1 MAKIET
7 GLDQAYVLE
16 MKDGSTLDVRTSLT
30 DALRW
35 EKAHGGQ
42 AFQRDV
48 GLSKIVWVCW
58 CAARRAGL
66 TDIHRADEFA
76 EQVAKLYL
84 VEDDEDGEDGDE
96 DPTSPTA

>member
-1 MAKIET
+1 MAKIDT
-7 GLDQAYVLE
+7 GLDQTYTLE

-42 AFQRDV
+42 VFQRDV
-48 GLSKIVWVCW
+48 SLSKIVWVCW

-66 TDIHRADEFA
+66 TDITRADEFA

-84 VEDDEDGEDGDE
+84 VEDDEDDEDDDE
-96 DPTSPTA
+96 DPTSPAA